1 MQKRRKLKSYSVRT
15 LFVHFLLPLGHRI
28 RSAFSLKTI
37 VWAAFCSGHFALAVF
52 CFHRQVDRSFG
63 FLPAPSVV
71 CFFFDSSLVPVML
84 AVFLLHFFKRSIL
97 CAIFCFTFTK
107 RNSFCFLIYYFV
119 SMFHV
124 MSNPGQS
131 VLRFIDSSFQLRRPG
146 GLREA
151 IK

>member
-1 MQKRRKLKSYSVRT
+1 MFIFCCLWGIESARRFPWKLSFGL
-15 LFVHFLLPLGHRI
+15 LF
-28 RSAFSLKTI
+28 
-37 VWAAFCSGHFALAVF
+37 SGRFALAVF
-52 CFHRQVDRSFG
+52 RLHRRVDRFFG

-71 CFFFDSSLVPVML
+71 CFFFDSSLVPVMF